1 MTIDWEALAA
11 AAREARRNAYAPFSK
26 FAVGAAVLTESGLVV
41 PGCNV
46 ENSTFGLT
54 ICAERTA
61 VAAAVSQGHRHLR
74 AVAVVADMEPPA
86 KPCGLCLQM
95 LNEFSAGDLPVL
107 LENLSGERQILTMR
121 DLLPH
126 PFRLDPKR

>member
-1 MTIDWEALAA
+1 MTIDWEALAE
-11 AAREARRNAYAPFSK
+11 AAREARHNAYAPYSK

-61 VAAAVSQGHRHLR
+61 VAAAVSQGHRRLR
-74 AVAVVADMEPPA
+74 AVAVVADMKPPA

-95 LNEFSAGDLPVL
+95 LNEFADGDLPVL
-107 LENLSGERQILTMR
+107 LENLSGQRQELTLK
-121 DLLPH
+121 DLLPY
-126 PFRLDPKR
+126 PFRLHRKK

>member
-1 MTIDWEALAA
+1 MKIDWDALAA
-11 AAREARRNAYAPFSK
+11 AAHQARRNAYAPFSK
-26 FAVGAAVLTESGLVV
+26 FAVGAAVLTASGTVV

-61 VAAAVSQGHRHLR
+61 VAAAVSQGHRQLR
-74 AVAVVADMEPPA
+74 AVAVVADMVPPA

-95 LNEFSAGDLPVL
+95 LNEFSDGDLPVL
-107 LENLSGERQILTMR
+107 LENLAGERQMLTMR